1 MNTLKDTLT
10 EAMKDAMRAKEKF
23 RLGVIRMALAEIKR
37 VEVDERITVD
47 DARCLAIIDKMSKQ
61 RRDAAKQFTDGG
73 RQDLAD
79 IELAELELLKEFLP
93 AQLSEIDII
102 TLVDQV
108 IAATGAAGPQGMGV
122 VMGQLKP
129 QVQGRADMQV
139 VSKLVRSR
147 LVKS

>member
-1 MNTLKDTLT
+1 VSSLKNTLT

-23 RLGVIRMALAEIKR
+23 RLGVIRMALSEIKR
-37 VEVDERITVD
+37 IEVDERIDVD

-61 RRDAAKQFTDGG
+61 RRDAANQFVDGG

-79 IELAELELLKEFLP
+79 IELAEVEILKEFLP
-93 AQLSEIDII
+93 AQLTEDEILSLIEQAI
-102 TLVDQV
+102 TD
-108 IAATGAAGPQGMGV
+108 TGASGPQGMGQ

-139 VSKLVRSR
+139 FSKLVKGR
-147 LVKS
+147 LG

>member
-1 MNTLKDTLT
+1 MNTLKDNLT

-47 DARCLAIIDKMSKQ
+47 DTRCLAIIDKMSKQ

-93 AQLSEIDII
+93 AQLSEPEIS
-102 TLVDQV
+102 TLIDQV
-108 IAATGAAGPQGMGV
+108 IAATGAIGAQGMGV
-122 VMGQLKP
+122 VMGQLKT

-147 LVKS
+147 LG

>member
-1 MNTLKDTLT
+1 
-10 EAMKDAMRAKEKF
+10 MKDAMRAKEKF

-37 VEVDERITVD
+37 VEVDERIDVD

-79 IELAELELLKEFLP
+79 IELAELNLLKGFLP
-93 AQLSEIDII
+93 AQLSETEIISLIDEVI
-102 TLVDQV
+102 TTT
-108 IAATGAAGPQGMGV
+108 AASGPQGIGI

-129 QVQGRADMQV
+129 QLQGRADMQA

-147 LVKS
+147 LR

>member
-1 MNTLKDTLT
+1 MSSLKHTLT

-37 VEVDERITVD
+37 VEVDERIDID
-47 DARCLAIIDKMSKQ
+47 DTRCLAIIDKMSNQ
-61 RRDAAKQFTDGG
+61 RREAASQLINGG

-79 IELAELELLKEFLP
+79 TELAEVEILRDFLP
-93 AQLSEIDII
+93 AQLSDDEMLALIDKA
-102 TLVDQV
+102 
-108 IAATGAAGPQGMGV
+108 IAATGATGPQGMGQ

-139 VSKLVRSR
+139 VSKLVRDR
-147 LVKS
+147 LG

>member
-1 MNTLKDTLT
+1 
-10 EAMKDAMRAKEKF
+10 MKDAMRAKEKF

-37 VEVDERITVD
+37 VEVDERIDVD
-47 DARCLAIIDKMSKQ
+47 DARCLVIIDKMSKQ

-79 IELAELELLKEFLP
+79 IELAELKLLKEFLP
-93 AQLSEIDII
+93 AQLSETEII
-102 TLVDQV
+102 SLVDEV
-108 IAATGAAGPQGMGV
+108 ITTTDASGPKGIGI

-129 QVQGRADMQV
+129 QLQGRADMQV

-147 LVKS
+147 LG

>member
-1 MNTLKDTLT
+1 
-10 EAMKDAMRAKEKF
+10 MKDAMRAREKF

-37 VEVDERITVD
+37 VEVDERIDID

-79 IELAELELLKEFLP
+79 IELAELKLLKEFLP
-93 AQLSEIDII
+93 AQLSETDII

-108 IAATGAAGPQGMGV
+108 ITATAASGPQSMGI

-129 QVQGRADMQV
+129 QLQGRADMQA
-139 VSKLVRSR
+139 VSKLVKSR
-147 LVKS
+147 LAKS

>member
-1 MNTLKDTLT
+1 MSPLKNSLT

-37 VEVDERITVD
+37 VEVDERVDID
-47 DARCLAIIDKMSKQ
+47 DARCLVIIDKMSKQ
-61 RRDAAKQFTDGG
+61 RRDAANQFVGGG

-79 IELAELELLKEFLP
+79 NELAEVEVLKEFLP
-93 AQLSEIDII
+93 AQLTEDEII
-102 TLVDQV
+102 TLIDKA
-108 IAATGAAGPQGMGV
+108 ITSAGASGPQGMGQ

-139 VSKLVRSR
+139 ISR
-147 LVKS
+147 LVKERLS

>member
-1 MNTLKDTLT
+1 MSPLKNSLT

-37 VEVDERITVD
+37 VEVDERVEVD

-61 RRDAAKQFTDGG
+61 RRDAANQFVDGG

-79 IELAELELLKEFLP
+79 NELAEVEVLKEFLP
-93 AQLSEIDII
+93 AQLTDNEIRSLIDRA
-102 TLVDQV
+102 
-108 IAATGAAGPQGMGV
+108 IATTGASGPQGMGQ

-139 VSKLVRSR
+139 ISKMVKDR
-147 LVKS
+147 LS

>member
-1 MNTLKDTLT
+1 MSPLKNTLT

-37 VEVDERITVD
+37 VEVDERVDVD

-61 RRDAAKQFTDGG
+61 RRDAANQFVDGG

-79 IELAELELLKEFLP
+79 IELAEVEVLKEFLP
-93 AQLSEIDII
+93 VQLTNSEIISLI
-102 TLVDQV
+102 DQTIV
-108 IAATGAAGPQGMGV
+108 TTGASDLQGMGQ
-122 VMGQLKP
+122 VMGQLKL

-139 VSKLVRSR
+139 ISKLVKER
-147 LVKS
+147 LG

>member
-1 MNTLKDTLT
+1 
-10 EAMKDAMRAKEKF
+10 MKDAMRAKEKF

-37 VEVDERITVD
+37 VEVDERIDVD
-47 DARCLAIIDKMSKQ
+47 DARCLVIIDKMSKQ

-79 IELAELELLKEFLP
+79 IELAELKLLKEFLP
-93 AQLSEIDII
+93 AQLSETEII
-102 TLVDQV
+102 SLVDEV
-108 IAATGAAGPQGMGV
+108 ITATDASGPKGIGI

-129 QVQGRADMQV
+129 QLQGRADMQV

-147 LVKS
+147 LG